1 MTVPTIS
8 KRDSWIN
15 RAWYVN
21 PETANRLKSYINR
34 QQEKGASIDA
44 SDVVNE
50 ALLAF
55 LNNNDTL
62 LSESA
67 SELSDLVDLVVSLKS
82 EVEELQKWRKSQ
94 IPGEKK
100 WVEDLRVKIKRAH
113 GRGWTIRATAGTKL
127 NPDGKCQLTR
137 IAENRKRT
145 SVILPL
151 NWKEDESTA
160 IFKIVNCICT
170 MHVKQGLSLQDALR
184 SYSSDP

>member
-1 MTVPTIS
+1 VTVATIS
-8 KRDSWIN
+8 KRDSWVN
-15 RAWYVN
+15 RAWYVH
-21 PETANRLKSYINR
+21 PETANRLKSYVNR

-55 LNNNDTL
+55 LNNNDIS

-127 NPDGKCQLTR
+127 NPDGRCQLTR
-137 IAENRKRT
+137 ISENRKRT

-151 NWKEDESTA
+151 NWKEGESAA
-160 IFKIVNCICT
+160 IFKIVDCICT
-170 MHVKQGLSLQDALR
+170 MHIKQGLSLQDAFKSCSL
-184 SYSSDP
+184 SE

>member
-1 MTVPTIS
+1 VTASTRNRKGSQLSFELPSELLEQLRAYAQSERRTV
-8 KRDSWIN
+8 
-15 RAWYVN
+15 A
-21 PETANRLKSYINR
+21 
-34 QQEKGASIDA
+34 
-44 SDVVNE
+44 
-50 ALLAF
+50 ALLRGWIEAG
-55 LNNNDTL
+55 LAQQSGGLDIHSKHN
-62 LSESA
+62 
-67 SELSDLVDLVVSLKS
+67 ELSDLVDLVVSLKA

-100 WVEDLRVKIKRAH
+100 WVEDLRLKIKRAH

-160 IFKIVNCICT
+160 IFEIVNCICT
-170 MHVKQGLSLQDALR
+170 MHVKQGLSLQDAFKSCSL
-184 SYSSDP
+184 SE